1 MRECSKCGG
10 EVITIRRY
18 NREILCGKCFEEIP
32 PINSF
37 GGNFYT
43 SKDKLWEFT
52 SIHVTGQPV
61 EIRGKSQWR
70 RFLKEHN
77 KHDDT
82 SKKDMEVVQRNH
94 ERNLRETSKRNIH
107 EAVED
112 AYRWA
117 KHR

>member
-77 KHDDT
+77 IAVKGIKIDSEEFENKEGRKVNVSIIEIT
-82 SKKDMEVVQRNH
+82 LAKK
-94 ERNLRETSKRNIH
+94 
-107 EAVED
+107 
-112 AYRWA
+112 
-117 KHR
+117 